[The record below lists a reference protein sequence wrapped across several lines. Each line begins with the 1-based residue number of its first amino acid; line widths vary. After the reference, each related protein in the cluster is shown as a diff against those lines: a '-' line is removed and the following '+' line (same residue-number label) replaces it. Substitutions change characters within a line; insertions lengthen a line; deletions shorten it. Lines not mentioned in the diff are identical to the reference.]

1 MVKLKKER
9 AREREG
15 AVSGLPIRRWPD
27 PDPVAALRAP
37 WRTRRRLQGS
47 LPTCS
52 RRCMPRPARG
62 LAAPQIGHAI
72 RLFVMDVAWKD
83 GAPDPFICVNPSI
96 IAHAAET
103 VAGPEACLSIPGVT
117 AEVPRSPWIV
127 LRWTTPEGVLH
138 EQRLDGAAAI
148 CAQHEQDHLD
158 GIVTFDRVSS
168 EARRA
173 LEADYAG

>member
-1 MVKLKKER
+1 
-9 AREREG
+9 
-15 AVSGLPIRRWPD
+15 VSGLPIRRWPD
-27 PDPVAALRAP
+27 PILSRPCAPVADPQAVAGLAADMLETMYAAP
-37 WRTRRRLQGS
+37 G
-47 LPTCS
+47 
-52 RRCMPRPARG
+52 RG